1 VGLGLIV
8 GYALLGRGKTRMS
21 MVALLLT
28 GLATVSA
35 GNLLTG
41 LAWAVIAAF
50 TLQALRGIGIAAL
63 DVAANTMLQQT
74 VPAEVLGR
82 VFGTLY
88 GAIGLAAGFSYVAG
102 GVLLDLTGPRVTLV
116 VAGTGG
122 LLVTLATALALRRR
136 R

>member
-1 VGLGLIV
+1 
-8 GYALLGRGKTRMS
+8 

-74 VPAEVLGR
+74 VPTEVLGR